1 MAAVVV
7 VLFVAVSVVP
17 VVDVVVLVEVANVV
31 VVLETV
37 PVGSLVA
44 VAVAEAGAEAAAAAA
59 AAAVVAVV
67 VVVVV
72 LAAFVGGGCGGG
84 GRAIVAVWGTAQ
96 TPLGQQRR
104 TPRHHRVCYGRSE
117 GNALHRPLKAQ
128 NHTSSSRQ
136 QLYSRHSLHS
146 RRL

>member
-17 VVDVVVLVEVANVV
+17 VVDVVVPVAVPNVV
-31 VVLETV
+31 VVLETA

-44 VAVAEAGAEAAAAAA
+44 VAVAETEAAAAA
-59 AAAVVAVV
+59 AAAVVAIV

-72 LAAFVGGGCGGG
+72 LAAIVGGGCGGG

-104 TPRHHRVCYGRSE
+104 TPRHHRVCYCRSE
-117 GNALHRPLKAQ
+117 GNALHRPFKAQ